1 MIVGSIK
8 FLPFASRSGTSAMMQ
23 VSGEIE
29 EAAIIVGVPWWK
41 RMLKVL
47 FPIQKSS
54 FISGYLLPFISCM
67 RELSL
72 FVLISGAGSILTAVL
87 QTYETYDAI
96 QMSNG
101 INLIIIVT
109 VIVINLVI
117 NKLTGASIDKGV
129 GGN

>member
-1 MIVGSIK
+1 
-8 FLPFASRSGTSAMMQ
+8 
-23 VSGEIE
+23 
-29 EAAIIVGVPWWK
+29 
-41 RMLKVL
+41 
-47 FPIQKSS
+47 
-54 FISGYLLPFISCM
+54 M